1 MDSGFG
7 APAFRDDGDDEFSPR
22 PRRWVRPV
30 AWIAVV
36 ALVLGG
42 AFSSALALL
51 GGVYAAGGM
60 DPDTKVLSKP
70 LEQSGTGSRTVAIPA
85 PPRDATGLVVRFT
98 CHTVGEFGW
107 GVDPADEVTATC
119 NEESLEAEAFSEFPL
134 PDPPTLYVSAD
145 RDAQWS
151 VWVVYIRR
159 EAARPV

>member
-1 MDSGFG
+1 MDADSGH
-7 APAFRDDGDDEFSPR
+7 RDDGDEEFTPR
-22 PRRWVRPV
+22 TRRWIRPV

-51 GGVYAAGGM
+51 GGVSSRSRM
-60 DPDTKVLSKP
+60 DPETTVVSKP
-70 LEQSGTGSRTVAIPA
+70 LEQRGTGSRTVALGA

-107 GVDPADEVTATC
+107 GTDPADSVTATC
-119 NEESLEAEAFSEFPL
+119 NEEGLGSEAFSQFSP
-134 PDPPTLYVSAD
+134 PDPPTLYISAD

-151 VWVVYIRR
+151 VWVVYVRGD
-159 EAARPV
+159 ATV